1 MESNGERLGRW
12 PMAAPATLVVLQ
24 PHLIMRTMTK
34 NNEFMVIHSYAGML
48 GNGQAEKSKIGII
61 GKQRLR
67 ECVYARTS
75 PLSCFLLHKLK
86 MV

>member
-1 MESNGERLGRW
+1 
-12 PMAAPATLVVLQ
+12 MAAPATLVVLQ

-67 ECVYARTS
+67 ECVLSIAESRAAARIS
-75 PLSCFLLHKLK
+75 PLSCFLLPKLK